1 MGRHAPRPDLS
12 YDESWHLKDIFAV
25 KYSEY
30 YKAPAF
36 LGVWST
42 EQASWLPL
50 FSFGDTAADL
60 CSALNPLLFKKG
72 LLIDQSDDAPVTVGD
87 LVEFYKEVENQ
98 DTVIGFEHPFNN
110 VWNMDIGTLK
120 SFKKQLTPALITEI
134 EKECTKF
141 ASLPEAKKEPAPIG
155 RHEMKR
161 AEKFIADNN
170 LKPKAGA
177 KKEAPIFV
185 DDILMPAKKRGRPS
199 AAAAA
204 AKGAEEEEE
213 EEDEEEEEE
222 EEDEEEQKAPVAK
235 KKRGRPPAVKKE
247 EEEEGAKKEDD
258 DDDEKVTPAAKK
270 RGRPSA
276 VKQEEEE
283 EGAKKED
290 ETDDEEEEKV
300 PQTQSAKKEKK
311 QELDLAT
318 ASRPEMM
325 KSATVFELRNFLKD
339 KAVEFTTDDT
349 KTKLITRIYEWR
361 RTM

>member
-247 EEEEGAKKEDD
+247 DDD

>member
-213 EEDEEEEEE
+213 EEEEDEEEE

-247 EEEEGAKKEDD
+247 DDDD

>member
-213 EEDEEEEEE
+213 EEEDEEEEEE

-247 EEEEGAKKEDD
+247 DDD